1 MAKNFNIRR
10 SIANYAVNIRDGSE
24 RLGCVLIQRH
34 FADIE
39 AVRVLMNNL
48 SDMLLT
54 NIQAAVDRAEMTI
67 IVGQTLLDIF
77 KNLRKKKEAEIQLTT
92 KDEVAA
98 VMEQQKQRR
107 KQRLDQQ
114 MAIPTAW
121 NLPANDNMN

>member
-10 SIANYAVNIRDGSE
+10 SIANYADNIRDGSE
-24 RLGCVLIQRH
+24 RLGGVLIQRH
-34 FADIE
+34 LADIE

-48 SDMLLT
+48 SDMPLT
-54 NIQAAVDRAEMTI
+54 HIQAAVDRAEMTI

-77 KNLRKKKEAEIQLTT
+77 KNLRKKKEAEIQLAT

-98 VMEQQKQRR
+98 MMEQQKERR

-114 MAIPTAW
+114 MALPAAW
-121 NLPANDNMN
+121 NLPADDNMN